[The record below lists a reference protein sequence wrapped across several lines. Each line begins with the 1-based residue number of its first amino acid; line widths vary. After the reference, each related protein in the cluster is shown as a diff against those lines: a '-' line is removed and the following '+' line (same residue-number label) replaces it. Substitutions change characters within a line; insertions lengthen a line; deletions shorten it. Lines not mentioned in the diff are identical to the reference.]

1 MQFTVSFRREEHS
14 IQNSLHRLLLPPPP
28 PPPPCLP
35 LLVCFLRLDPGEL
48 TSPLPLYYGKMM
60 AEMKGSVRYMASTWK
75 YVAILMWSCEK
86 KCVLVAEELQEA
98 YGHIKHKLIQTVN
111 SKLQ

>member
-1 MQFTVSFRREEHS
+1 MQFTVNFRREEHS
-14 IQNSLHRLLLPPPP
+14 IQNSLHRLLLLP

-60 AEMKGSVRYMASTWK
+60 AEMKGSVSYMVSTWK
-75 YVAILMWSCEK
+75 HVAILMWSCEK
-86 KCVLVAEELQEA
+86 KCPCCRRITRGLWTYQTEA
-98 YGHIKHKLIQTVN
+98 TSNREFQT
-111 SKLQ
+111 